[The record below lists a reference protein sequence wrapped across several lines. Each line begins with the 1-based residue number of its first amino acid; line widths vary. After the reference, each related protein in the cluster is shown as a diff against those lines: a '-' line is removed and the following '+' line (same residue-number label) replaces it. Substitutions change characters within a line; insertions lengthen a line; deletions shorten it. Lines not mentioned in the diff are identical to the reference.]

1 MTPISRDTLRQ
12 MKVVE
17 DERKKAEQL
26 DRIISIIYKEVKDTA
41 KIKGDTNYSHAIP
54 IISQIR
60 DFRGTMKYNYDVFYT
75 MNMEEILERI
85 KALFPDC
92 LVNKKTLSMGRDG
105 KMYDISSL
113 CSTVAAFVDHS
124 RDQDYIVVD
133 WS

>member
-1 MTPISRDTLRQ
+1 MAMTPISRDTLRQ

-41 KIKGDTNYSHAIP
+41 KIKGDTNYFHAIP
-54 IISQIR
+54 IISQVR
-60 DFRGTMKYNYDVFYT
+60 ATMKYNYDVFYT
-75 MNMEEILERI
+75 ANMEEILERI
-85 KALFPDC
+85 KALFPDS

-105 KMYDISSL
+105 KMYDLSKVDTSL
-113 CSTVAAFVDHS
+113 LAFVDHS

>member
-1 MTPISRDTLRQ
+1 
-12 MKVVE
+12 MKIVE

-60 DFRGTMKYNYDVFYT
+60 GTMKYNYDVFYT
-75 MNMEEILERI
+75 TNMEEILERI

-92 LVNKKTLSMGRDG
+92 LGRDG